1 MSAMIQIRNVPDA
14 LHRKLKARAALEGR
28 SLSEYLL
35 ETITEAA
42 ARPTMRERLAQV
54 ASREPINLKD
64 ETLKI
69 LREDRESR

>member
-42 ARPTMRERLAQV
+42 ARPTMREWLAQV